1 MADKF
6 LIAPFDSGLRDDL
19 PSWLIPEKAFTRLN
33 NAYVFRGRV
42 KKRFGSVLIGTNL
55 NDAKYDHLYS
65 RLRIALSGGAG
76 VGTTDGGG
84 DAAGT
89 IPGDT
94 TSWAKLGITFSIDI
108 DGTDTAIYTV
118 KEAGVARDMLQTYAT
133 TTATYS
139 TTNGQYSFTGAPADK
154 QIYVY
159 LNLPVMG
166 FFNYESGPV
175 NEHSTF
181 AFDTRAVYKYDG
193 TSWERNGTTTWKGT
207 QTDYF
212 WAENHENPVDAS
224 INSFATNYNVTKS
237 GAPAATDDPI
247 YYYDG
252 STWTNFSTITKFYH
266 DSVAGDEDYVA
277 SCRCIASFDGS
288 LLLFNVIEHDN
299 SANTNKHFPFR
310 LRYSAPGNPFAADA
324 WLEKGQEYGV
334 NKYAGGG
341 FIDAPT
347 SEEITSVAF
356 IKDRLVVYCERS
368 TYELMATGDNEL
380 PFKFQA
386 INDDSGSE
394 GTFSTVIFDKHVL
407 TVSTTGI
414 NSCDGAYVQRIDE
427 EIPDKVFEILKTSA
441 GTKRIYGVRDFYN
454 EMVYWSYLKR
464 SHATENT
471 YNDSLMVYNYRA
483 GTWAFNDDCINSFG
497 YLEAEEDLT
506 GAATKAVI
514 CGNHKGFIFVIDSD
528 GMYWGKNAE
537 SQNIVDMSYVAVTPT
552 SGTTTLT
559 IPYHNLRDNDF
570 IKVQYPQGLTSW
582 TDGIYKVTRVDA
594 DNVEIT
600 TATWTETYTGG
611 GNISLV
617 SRMEIETK
625 DLNPY
630 IQDGSSIYLGEV
642 NFNVD
647 KIANG
652 EVTVNYSTSSS
663 VNVDMVSDATSS
675 GAILGTSI
683 LETGAYSTIPLE
695 AYQDKL
701 WHKVY
706 LQAEGRFVKL
716 KLSLSDTQMVDEN
729 ISEASFTLNGMILNI
744 RKGGNV

>member
-252 STWTNFSTITKFYH
+252 STWTNFSTIRKQIKKLNQLEEEQKGGKWDDLIKKERLSLERKLEKLKVNISGLEDLKDLPGALFVTDVNR
-266 DSVAGDEDYVA
+266 DSLAVREAKKLGIPI
-277 SCRCIASFDGS
+277 IAICDTNSDPEGISYIIPANDDAIKS
-288 LLLFNVIEHDN
+288 LRFLI
-299 SANTNKHFPFR
+299 SQIANTIAENKSKR
-310 LRYSAPGNPFAADA
+310 VTLS
-324 WLEKGQEYGV
+324 K
-334 NKYAGGG
+334 KAG
-341 FIDAPT
+341 
-347 SEEITSVAF
+347 E
-356 IKDRLVVYCERS
+356 
-368 TYELMATGDNEL
+368 
-380 PFKFQA
+380 
-386 INDDSGSE
+386 E
-394 GTFSTVIFDKHVL
+394 GTEKTLVKDK
-407 TVSTTGI
+407 
-414 NSCDGAYVQRIDE
+414 N
-427 EIPDKVFEILKTSA
+427 
-441 GTKRIYGVRDFYN
+441 
-454 EMVYWSYLKR
+454 
-464 SHATENT
+464 
-471 YNDSLMVYNYRA
+471 
-483 GTWAFNDDCINSFG
+483 
-497 YLEAEEDLT
+497 
-506 GAATKAVI
+506 KA
-514 CGNHKGFIFVIDSD
+514 K
-528 GMYWGKNAE
+528 A
-537 SQNIVDMSYVAVTPT
+537 
-552 SGTTTLT
+552 
-559 IPYHNLRDNDF
+559 
-570 IKVQYPQGLTSW
+570 IK
-582 TDGIYKVTRVDA
+582 K
-594 DNVEIT
+594 
-600 TATWTETYTGG
+600 
-611 GNISLV
+611 
-617 SRMEIETK
+617 
-625 DLNPY
+625 
-630 IQDGSSIYLGEV
+630 
-642 NFNVD
+642 
-647 KIANG
+647 
-652 EVTVNYSTSSS
+652 
-663 VNVDMVSDATSS
+663 
-675 GAILGTSI
+675 
-683 LETGAYSTIPLE
+683 
-695 AYQDKL
+695 
-701 WHKVY
+701 
-706 LQAEGRFVKL
+706 
-716 KLSLSDTQMVDEN
+716 
-729 ISEASFTLNGMILNI
+729 
-744 RKGGNV
+744 